1 MIGRHGR
8 VTHHGACR
16 SIHRIDIFDSIHQHR
31 DEKLQE
37 IIGILSFSS
46 TASSHLFSQLR
57 GKDSNSSK
65 NKPPQQ
71 SSAQSS
77 TSSSS
82 TLPPPPSASGQP
94 PIPNIGHNGSNHSL
108 APQLPLQTSRS
119 SVPAPPPQD
128 RRLAVERAT
137 PAPPIVVVSPDNSD
151 QASRSSTGY
160 GSPER
165 LSIGLEPGGSA
176 TPPRTS
182 PLNRLRGPK
191 DTIPIVG
198 KPPRKQRSSRFVVTE
213 KVEIERL
220 PPFMGLLYHLPAYSA
235 FVLPSPQ
242 KSPQMNV
249 LNFS

>member
-1 MIGRHGR
+1 
-8 VTHHGACR
+8 
-16 SIHRIDIFDSIHQHR
+16 
-31 DEKLQE
+31 
-37 IIGILSFSS
+37 LS
-46 TASSHLFSQLR
+46 SSHIPLQLR
-57 GKDSNSSK
+57 GKDSSSSK
-65 NKPPQQ
+65 NKPPQPSPTP
-71 SSAQSS
+71 SSAS
-77 TSSSS
+77 SSSS
-82 TLPPPPSASGQP
+82 TLVAPSSASAQHP
-94 PIPNIGHNGSNHSL
+94 LPNTSGHNGSNHSL
-108 APQLPLQTSRS
+108 TSQPPSQSSRS
-119 SVPAPPPQD
+119 SLQTAPAQD
-128 RRLAVERAT
+128 RRLAVDRAA

-151 QASRSSTGY
+151 QASRNSGAY

-220 PPFMGLLYHLPAYSA
+220 PPFLGLLYRFRTYSA
-235 FVLPSPQ
+235 IDSSSSQ
-242 KSPQMNV
+242 KSPPTSA